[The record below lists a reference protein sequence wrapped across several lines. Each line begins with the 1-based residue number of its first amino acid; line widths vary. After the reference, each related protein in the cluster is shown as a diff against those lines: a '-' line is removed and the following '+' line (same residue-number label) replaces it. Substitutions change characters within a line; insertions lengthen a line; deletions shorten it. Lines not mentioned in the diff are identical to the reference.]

1 MSERLVQPITLYP
14 LPITILES
22 AMQMDELLQTA
33 LSDIAAA
40 QSLEAIET
48 LRVQYFGKKGALTEL
63 SKLLG
68 QASAEEKPIL
78 GAKVTA
84 LRSAIT
90 EAMNGKKSVLDAAA
104 LSEKLAKELIDV
116 SLPGRDAELG
126 SLHPVTLTIA
136 RITDWFAQLGFSVE
150 QGPEIEDDVHNF
162 EALNIPETHPARA
175 MHDTFYFDSGLL
187 LRTHTSPVQVRTM
200 AHQQPPLRI
209 IAPGRVYRCDSDQ
222 THTPMFHQ
230 IEGLVVDKTANF
242 AQLKSLLEAFLIHF
256 FDDENLKVRFR
267 PSYFPFTEPSAEV
280 DIATTVLGGRWIEV
294 LGCGVVHPNVLR
306 HAGID
311 PEEYTGFAFGLGIE
325 RLAML
330 RFGVPDLRML
340 FENDVRFLRQFQ
352 A

>member
-1 MSERLVQPITLYP
+1 
-14 LPITILES
+14 
-22 AMQMDELLQTA
+22 MDMDHLLQAA
-33 LSDIAAA
+33 LAQIAQADQLDA
-40 QSLEAIET
+40 LET
-48 LRVQYFGKKGALTEL
+48 VRVHYFGKKGALTEL
-63 SKLLG
+63 SKQLG

-78 GAKVTA
+78 GAKVSA
-84 LRSAIT
+84 LRQAIN
-90 EAMNGKKSVLDAAA
+90 EAFDAKKKA
-104 LSEKLAKELIDV
+104 LSDALLAAKLASESLDV
-116 SLPGRDAELG
+116 SLPGRNVDMG
-126 SLHPVTLTIA
+126 SLHPVTQTIA
-136 RITDWFAQLGFSVE
+136 RINDWFAQLGFSVE

-187 LRTHTSPVQVRTM
+187 LRTHTSPVQIRTM
-200 AHQQPPLRI
+200 ERQQPPLRI

-242 AQLKSLLEAFLIHF
+242 AQLKALLESFLVYF
-256 FDDENLKVRFR
+256 FDDPELKVRFR

-280 DIATTVLGGRWIEV
+280 DIATNLLGGRWVEV
-294 LGCGVVHPNVLR
+294 LGCGVVHPNVLS

-311 PEEYTGFAFGLGIE
+311 PEEYTGFAFGLGVE

-330 RFGVPDLRML
+330 RFGIPDLRML
-340 FENDVRFLRQFQ
+340 FDNDLRFLRQFQ

>member
-1 MSERLVQPITLYP
+1 M
-14 LPITILES
+14 
-22 AMQMDELLQTA
+22 MDLQQQA
-33 LSDIAAA
+33 LAEIAAA
-40 QSLEAIET
+40 TTLETIEG
-48 LRVQYFGKKGALTEL
+48 LRVTYFGKKGAITEL
-63 SKLLG
+63 SKELG
-68 QASAEEKPIL
+68 KLSPEEKPIM
-78 GAKVTA
+78 GAKITA
-84 LRSAIT
+84 LRTAVMD
-90 EAMNGKKSVLDAAA
+90 ALNDKKAALDAAA
-104 LSEKLAKELIDV
+104 LNAKLASETIDI
-116 SLPGRDAELG
+116 SLPGRQSDLG
-126 SLHPVTLTIA
+126 SLHPVTLTIN
-136 RITDWFAQLGFSVE
+136 RITDWFSQLGFSVE

-200 AHQQPPLRI
+200 ERQQPPLRV

-230 IEGLVVDKTANF
+230 IEGLVVDKEANF
-242 AQLKSLLEAFLIHF
+242 AQLKSLLEAFLVYF

-280 DIATTVLGGRWIEV
+280 DIATNLLGGRWVEV

-311 PEEYTGFAFGLGIE
+311 PEAYTGFAFGLGVE

-330 RFGVPDLRML
+330 RFGIPDLRML
-340 FENDVRFLRQFQ
+340 FDNDVRFLRQFQ

>member
-1 MSERLVQPITLYP
+1 
-14 LPITILES
+14 
-22 AMQMDELLQTA
+22 MDMDRLLQDA
-33 LSDIAAA
+33 LTQINEASH
-40 QSLEAIET
+40 LEALET
-48 LRVQYFGKKGALTEL
+48 VRVHYFGKKGALTEL
-63 SKLLG
+63 SKQLG

-78 GAKVTA
+78 GAKVSA
-84 LRSAIT
+84 LRQAIN
-90 EAMNGKKSVLDAAA
+90 EAFDAKKKVISDALLAA
-104 LSEKLAKELIDV
+104 KLASESLDV
-116 SLPGRDAELG
+116 SLPGRNVDVG
-126 SLHPVTLTIA
+126 SLHPVTQTIA
-136 RITDWFAQLGFSVE
+136 RINDWFAQLGFSVE

-187 LRTHTSPVQVRTM
+187 LRTHTSPVQIRTM
-200 AHQQPPLRI
+200 ERQQPPLRI

-242 AQLKSLLEAFLIHF
+242 AQLKALLESFLVYF
-256 FDDENLKVRFR
+256 FDDPELKVRFR

-280 DIATTVLGGRWIEV
+280 DIATNLLGGRWVEV
-294 LGCGVVHPNVLR
+294 LGCGVVHPNVLS

-311 PEEYTGFAFGLGIE
+311 PEEYTGFAFGLGVE

-330 RFGVPDLRML
+330 RFGIPDLRML
-340 FENDVRFLRQFQ
+340 FDNDVRFLRQFQ

>member
-1 MSERLVQPITLYP
+1 
-14 LPITILES
+14 
-22 AMQMDELLQTA
+22 MDMDTLLQAA
-33 LSDIAAA
+33 LREIAQADG
-40 QSLEAIET
+40 LEALENV
-48 LRVQYFGKKGALTEL
+48 RVNYFGKKGLLTEL
-63 SKLLG
+63 SKQLG
-68 QASAEEKPIL
+68 QASPEEKPIL
-78 GAKVTA
+78 GAKVSA
-84 LRSAIT
+84 LRTAIN
-90 EAMNGKKSVLDAAA
+90 EAFESKKNAMSAA
-104 LSEKLAKELIDV
+104 LLEAKLARESIDV
-116 SLPGRDAELG
+116 TLPGRGVDVG

-136 RITDWFAQLGFSVE
+136 RINDWFAQLGFSVE

-200 AHQQPPLRI
+200 ARQAPPLRI

-242 AQLKSLLEAFLIHF
+242 AQLKALLESFLVYF
-256 FDDENLKVRFR
+256 FDDPELKVRFR

-280 DIATTVLGGRWIEV
+280 DIATNLLGGRWVEV
-294 LGCGVVHPNVLR
+294 LGCGVVHPNVLC

-311 PEEYTGFAFGLGIE
+311 PEEYTGFAFGLGVE

-330 RFGVPDLRML
+330 RFGVPDLRM
-340 FENDVRFLRQFQ
+340 FFDNDVRFLRQFQ

>member
-1 MSERLVQPITLYP
+1 MMDMDSLLQDALFQINEASD
-14 LPITILES
+14 LES
-22 AMQMDELLQTA
+22 
-33 LSDIAAA
+33 
-40 QSLEAIET
+40 LET
-48 LRVQYFGKKGALTEL
+48 VRVTYFGKKGALTEL

-68 QASAEEKPIL
+68 QVSAEEKPVL
-78 GAKVTA
+78 GAKVSA
-84 LRSAIT
+84 LRQTIN
-90 EAMNGKKSVLDAAA
+90 EAFESKKQA
-104 LSEKLAKELIDV
+104 LSDALLAAKLASESLDV
-116 SLPGRDAELG
+116 SLPGRNVDLG
-126 SLHPVTLTIA
+126 SLHPVTQTIA
-136 RITDWFAQLGFSVE
+136 RINDWFAQLGFTVE

-187 LRTHTSPVQVRTM
+187 LRTHTSPVQIRTM
-200 AHQQPPLRI
+200 ERQQPPLRI

-242 AQLKSLLEAFLIHF
+242 AQLKALLESFLVYF
-256 FDDENLKVRFR
+256 FDDPDLKVRFR

-280 DIATTVLGGRWIEV
+280 DIATNLLGGRWVEV
-294 LGCGVVHPNVLR
+294 LGCGVVHPNVLT

-311 PEEYTGFAFGLGIE
+311 PEEYTGFAFGLGVE

-330 RFGVPDLRML
+330 RFGIPDLRML
-340 FENDVRFLRQFQ
+340 FDNDLRFLRQFQ

>member
-1 MSERLVQPITLYP
+1 
-14 LPITILES
+14 
-22 AMQMDELLQTA
+22 MDMDTLLQAA
-33 LSDIAAA
+33 LREIAQADG
-40 QSLEAIET
+40 LEALENV
-48 LRVQYFGKKGALTEL
+48 RVNYFGKKGLLTEL
-63 SKLLG
+63 SKQLG
-68 QASAEEKPIL
+68 QASPEEKPIL
-78 GAKVTA
+78 GAKVSA
-84 LRSAIT
+84 LRTAIN
-90 EAMNGKKSVLDAAA
+90 EAFESKKNAMSAA
-104 LSEKLAKELIDV
+104 LLEAKLARESIDV
-116 SLPGRDAELG
+116 TLPGRGVDVG

-136 RITDWFAQLGFSVE
+136 RINDWFAQLGFSVE

-200 AHQQPPLRI
+200 ARQAPPLRI

-242 AQLKSLLEAFLIHF
+242 AQLKALLESFLVYF
-256 FDDENLKVRFR
+256 FDDPELKVRFR

-280 DIATTVLGGRWIEV
+280 DIATNLLGGRWVEV

-311 PEEYTGFAFGLGIE
+311 PEEYTGFAFGLGVE

-340 FENDVRFLRQFQ
+340 FDNDVRFLRQFQ